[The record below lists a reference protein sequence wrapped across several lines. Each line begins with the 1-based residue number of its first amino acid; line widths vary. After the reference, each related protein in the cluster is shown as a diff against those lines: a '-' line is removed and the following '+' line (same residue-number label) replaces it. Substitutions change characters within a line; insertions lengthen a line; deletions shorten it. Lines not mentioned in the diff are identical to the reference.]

1 MSDHYPVGRDT
12 SVTHLDPSLEV
23 TALAVTAEELEPL
36 DPNRKRG
43 SLGIAAWLSLG
54 WIVGLATLAIIAPF
68 LPLPRPEESIASLAR
83 QGPVV
88 NQWLLGLGALVVV
101 GIAYLLVSSV
111 VRRGDGTG
119 ERARAVR
126 VAFGVVAA
134 VILLATLA
142 VHVARNQGSLLGAD
156 TIGRDMLSRLIY
168 GTRSSFAIGF
178 GAVAFGMLIGG
189 FLGLVTGYFRGRV
202 DGIITPAMT
211 ILLAIPQFVLAL
223 ALVTV
228 LASGDDTSSSRRIM
242 VVILGLG
249 IVSIP
254 ILGRITRANT
264 LVWSEREFVLAS
276 RAMGAKSWRT
286 MFREVL
292 PNVVPAMMSIALLG
306 VGIAIVAEGGLSLF
320 GVGVQLPTPSW
331 GNIIAEN
338 RDQLRR
344 SPHMVMITV
353 IVLFITVLALNYL
366 ADVVA
371 KRFEVRESVL

>member
-43 SLGIAAWLSLG
+43 GLGIAAWLSLG

>member
-43 SLGIAAWLSLG
+43 GLGIAAWLSLG

-111 VRRGDGTG
+111 VRRGDETG

>member
-43 SLGIAAWLSLG
+43 GLGIAAWLSLG

-88 NQWLLGLGALVVV
+88 NQWILGLGALVVV

-111 VRRGDGTG
+111 VRRGDETG